1 MHIKDKLLKLLFY
14 YSPEYITADSLA
26 LRLGISRSTVLRY
39 IRNLRNEGHKIYGCT
54 NRGFSLQNTA
64 DDIIPFEI
72 SKFYPVE
79 PEKIRIFSSLP
90 STNATAKEMAGC
102 GAPEGTILI
111 AEKQTHG
118 RGRLGRKFYSP
129 AQSGLY
135 MSIILRPSLS
145 PNETLLI
152 TTLAAVAVAESID
165 YLTNETTQI
174 KWVNDI
180 YLHNKKVA
188 GILTEASVNPNTQK
202 MDYVVLGIGINVYKP
217 QAGFPPDLSDIA
229 GAVYQTDEPQ
239 GRVRLI
245 ASVLQRFDYY
255 YKNIKKKEFFSV
267 YAEKNLLMNQN
278 VLVIQGDNSFP
289 AKVIGLND
297 DFSLKL
303 LLPDGE
309 ITNLL
314 SGELSVRP
322 IKE

>member
-1 MHIKDKLLKLLFY
+1 MHIKDEILKLLFY

-26 LRLGISRSTVLRY
+26 LRLGVSKSTVLRY
-39 IRNLRNEGHKIYGCT
+39 IRSLRKEGHIIYGCT
-54 NRGFSLQNTA
+54 NKGYSLQNA
-64 DDIIPFEI
+64 SDDITAYEI

-111 AEKQTHG
+111 AEEQTHG

-135 MSIILRPSLS
+135 MSIILRPSL
-145 PNETLLI
+145 PPGETLLI
-152 TTLAAVAVAESID
+152 TTLAAVAVAEAID
-165 YLTNETTQI
+165 ELTNETTQI
-174 KWVNDI
+174 KWVNDV

-188 GILTEASVNPNTQK
+188 GILTEASIRPDTK
-202 MDYVVLGIGINVYKP
+202 ETDYVVLGIGINAYKP
-217 QAGFPPDLSDIA
+217 LNGFPSDISEIA
-229 GAVYQTDEPQ
+229 GAVYQAEVPQ
-239 GRVRLI
+239 GRAKLI
-245 ASVLQRFDYY
+245 AAVLRRFEYY
-255 YKNIKKKEFFSV
+255 YKVIKNKEFLSV
-267 YAEKNLLMNQN
+267 YAKKNLLLNQN
-278 VLVIQGDNSFP
+278 VNVIQGENRYY

-309 ITNLL
+309 ITNLF

>member
-1 MHIKDKLLKLLFY
+1 MYIKDEILKLLFY

-26 LRLGISRSTVLRY
+26 LRLGVSRSTVLRY
-39 IRNLRNEGHKIYGCT
+39 IRNLRAEGHIIYGCT
-54 NRGFSLQNTA
+54 NKGYSLQNISDTITA
-64 DDIIPFEI
+64 SEI

-102 GAPEGTILI
+102 GAPEGTVLI
-111 AEKQTHG
+111 AEEQTQG

-129 AQSGLY
+129 AQTGLY

-145 PNETLLI
+145 PSETLLI
-152 TTLAAVAVAESID
+152 TTLAAVAVAEAID
-165 YLTNETTQI
+165 DLTNESTLI

-188 GILTEASVNPNTQK
+188 GILTEASINPDTK
-202 MDYVVLGIGINVYKP
+202 VTDYVVLGIGINIYNP
-217 QAGFPPDLSDIA
+217 QNGFPSDISEIA
-229 GAVYQTDEPQ
+229 GAVYQAKVPQ
-239 GRVRLI
+239 GRAKLI
-245 ASVLQRFDYY
+245 AAFLRKFDLY
-255 YKNIKKKEFFSV
+255 YKDIKRKEFLSI
-267 YAEKNLLMNQN
+267 YAKKNLLLNQN
-278 VLVIQGDNSFP
+278 VTVIQGDNRYT
-289 AKVIGLND
+289 AKVIGLNN

-303 LLPDGE
+303 LLPDGKT
-309 ITNLL
+309 TNLF